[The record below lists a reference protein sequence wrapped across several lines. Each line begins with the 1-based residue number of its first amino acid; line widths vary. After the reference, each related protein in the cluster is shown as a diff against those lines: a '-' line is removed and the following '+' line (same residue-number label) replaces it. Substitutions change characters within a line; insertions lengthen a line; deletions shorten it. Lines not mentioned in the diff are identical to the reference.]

1 MYYQIMSWDS
11 YREEVQDTA
20 ADWND
25 GRDELTADDVLHDLL
40 GCLKNIDP
48 TWGVEFES
56 ADELERIDGFRRK
69 TLYTQNESEAYRAR
83 DKYFDEAL
91 YSVFSMQEMAE
102 AIVETFNEIKE
113 KEQV

>member
-11 YREEVQDTA
+11 YREEVENIA

-25 GRDELTADDVLHDLL
+25 GRTELAVDEVLHDLL
-40 GCLKNIDP
+40 GCLKNSNPDCCIEFDTISDLEDIDNP
-48 TWGVEFES
+48 Y
-56 ADELERIDGFRRK
+56 RK
-69 TLYTQNESEAYRAR
+69 TLYTQNENEAYRAR

-91 YSVFSMQEMAE
+91 YSVFSMEEEAE
-102 AIVETFNEIKE
+102 AIVETFNELRK